1 MPWYKWKMWLKDINK
16 SEAYILAAPIADSKL
31 YHLILDGLFM
41 LSTHLLVLDIS
52 NPKVI
57 Y

>member
-1 MPWYKWKMWLKDINK
+1 MWLKDINK